1 LTISQLHDQLIKLKI
16 PENWYF
22 LHGLYGSSDDN
33 EKMSL
38 LLKQGH
44 CEVYFKERGQRTTDL
59 RFDTEAEACKY
70 VLKKLTTELIFQKAT
85 TTEGL
90 DGMTVNE
97 RLFASDLMTD
107 FDQAKKDDKQQAKL
121 ILRLLR
127 VDEDSI
133 NKIVK

>member
-1 LTISQLHDQLIKLKI
+1 MTISQLHEQLIKLKI

-33 EKMSL
+33 DKIAL

-44 CEVYFKERGQRTTDL
+44 FEVYFKERGQRTTDL

-70 VLKKLTTELIFQKAT
+70 VLKKLKTELIFQKAT

-133 NKIVK
+133 NKIVR